1 MWNITQG
8 LGYNLLRK
16 KMGDCFV
23 TKMSWF
29 LNQKS
34 QLGGSDGFKKKTE
47 KSAIIEII
55 CKFYATSSKAT
66 FQEDLETKAKEL
78 IRAKRNNF
86 AEKEC
91 DDWNKLKGEGF
102 ELEKK
107 SEIVSRTCPLGLQ
120 HSFCK
125 HKVGVTIKNKIISVP
140 KSLNTPNI
148 VAPFVKPIVAANLP
162 EVDCTS
168 NQEISDKMNCC
179 AELREFEDDVTWR
192 DWTSKNFSRS

>member
-34 QLGGSDGFKKKTE
+34 QLGGSDGLKKKTE

-86 AEKEC
+86 AEKEF
-91 DDWNKLKGEGF
+91 DDWNKLKGEVL
-102 ELEKK
+102 ELEK
-107 SEIVSRTCPLGLQ
+107 
-120 HSFCK
+120 
-125 HKVGVTIKNKIISVP
+125 
-140 KSLNTPNI
+140 
-148 VAPFVKPIVAANLP
+148 
-162 EVDCTS
+162 
-168 NQEISDKMNCC
+168 NQK
-179 AELREFEDDVTWR
+179 
-192 DWTSKNFSRS
+192 